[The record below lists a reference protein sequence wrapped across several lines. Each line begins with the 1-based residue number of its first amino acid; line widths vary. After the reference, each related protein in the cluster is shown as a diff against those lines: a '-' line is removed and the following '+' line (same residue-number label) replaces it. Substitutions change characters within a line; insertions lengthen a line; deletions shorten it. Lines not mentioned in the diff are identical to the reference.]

1 MDNKNKMFITI
12 IKKIFLTIIAFSILI
27 YSLASWRYY
36 GDTYHLK
43 TEIFKSNK
51 TYKDDVYKIIWAM
64 NIGKDRVKSNKIK
77 IKIKMK
83 RIEFYEIPSR
93 LLKDVKKYPSEK
105 IISSLINSKEW
116 DKFIPNSK
124 SATYKTFQT
133 IWISQNLTIKEVINY
148 YLKDIDKLSI
158 DHYHKPFNLL
168 NIKEIITILNLKN
181 SKKYVKISKKR

>member
-64 NIGKDRVKSNKIK
+64 NIGKDRVKSNK

-168 NIKEIITILNLKN
+168 NIKEIITVLNLKN